1 VNIIPENKLIHGG
14 DVLIKCLL
22 KENVEYMFGIIG
34 GHFLPMFDAIHK
46 WGREQGINTVMFRH
60 EQAAAHAADAYAR
73 VTNKPGVCFGTVGP
87 GALHLVPG
95 IGAAWSDNIPVIAI
109 IPQVSSQQED
119 SFVLQ
124 GNLDQITMFKPITKF
139 QKSVRTIE
147 EIPDAVQKIF
157 REVTG
162 GRPQPVLLEI
172 GADAYYQK
180 IEENKLSIISSDQYR
195 ATAKPSVSDD
205 LIKKSLDLLLSAKK
219 PLIVAG
225 GGSMRAEAW
234 TELQELA
241 EYLQIPV
248 MTSITGVGSISNQSH
263 CFLGTSIGSA
273 TYQAT
278 TRADVVLA
286 LGTKFSFTLA
296 LGKAPVWKD
305 KQKLIHVD
313 IDPSIIGRSKPITL
327 GIVAD
332 CKQFLIQLLKEVKNT
347 KRVEKREWLEKLVI
361 EKQKKLSIFTKRA
374 SKDTIPIAPRRLV
387 KEVYEFMD
395 EDAILINDGGDITYF
410 ATEAINMF
418 NERKPL
424 STLQAIGMGHLGTSV
439 GYGIGA
445 KLAKPDTQVISIS
458 GDGSFMINIQDLET
472 AVRLGLKNL
481 IFVIANNSCWGN
493 IKCGQKLAFKE
504 RYIDVD
510 LPDLNYGKIAESF
523 GCYGEEVTDP
533 KEITPALNRAKN
545 SGKPAVI
552 DVKTKFEIPD
562 LVKLEWAGAKNFT
575 D

>member
-1 VNIIPENKLIHGG
+1 MNIIPENKLIHGG

>member
-1 VNIIPENKLIHGG
+1 
-14 DVLIKCLL
+14 
-22 KENVEYMFGIIG
+22 
-34 GHFLPMFDAIHK
+34 
-46 WGREQGINTVMFRH
+46 
-60 EQAAAHAADAYAR
+60 
-73 VTNKPGVCFGTVGP
+73 
-87 GALHLVPG
+87 
-95 IGAAWSDNIPVIAI
+95 
-109 IPQVSSQQED
+109 
-119 SFVLQ
+119 
-124 GNLDQITMFKPITKF
+124 
-139 QKSVRTIE
+139 
-147 EIPDAVQKIF
+147 
-157 REVTG
+157 
-162 GRPQPVLLEI
+162 
-172 GADAYYQK
+172 
-180 IEENKLSIISSDQYR
+180 
-195 ATAKPSVSDD
+195 
-205 LIKKSLDLLLSAKK
+205 
-219 PLIVAG
+219 
-225 GGSMRAEAW
+225 
-234 TELQELA
+234 
-241 EYLQIPV
+241 
-248 MTSITGVGSISNQSH
+248 
-263 CFLGTSIGSA
+263 
-273 TYQAT
+273 
-278 TRADVVLA
+278 
-286 LGTKFSFTLA
+286 
-296 LGKAPVWKD
+296 
-305 KQKLIHVD
+305 
-313 IDPSIIGRSKPITL
+313 
-327 GIVAD
+327 
-332 CKQFLIQLLKEVKNT
+332 
-347 KRVEKREWLEKLVI
+347 
-361 EKQKKLSIFTKRA
+361 
-374 SKDTIPIAPRRLV
+374 
-387 KEVYEFMD
+387 MD

>member
-1 VNIIPENKLIHGG
+1 MKILTENKMLHGG

-22 KENVEYMFGIIG
+22 KEDVKYMFGIIG
-34 GHFLPMFDAIHK
+34 GHFLPMFDAVYK
-46 WGREQGINTVMFRH
+46 WGREKGINTVMFRH

-87 GALHLVPG
+87 GALNLVPG
-95 IGAAWSDNIPVIAI
+95 VGTAWADSIPVIAI

-139 QKSVRTIE
+139 QKSVKNIE

-157 REVTG
+157 REVMG

-180 IEENKLSIISSDQYR
+180 IEENKLSIISSEQYR
-195 ATAKPSVSDD
+195 AIAKPSVSED
-205 LIKKSLDLLLSAKK
+205 LIKKAIDLLLMAKK
-219 PLIVAG
+219 PLIVSG
-225 GGSMRAEAW
+225 GGVLRAEAW

-241 EYLQIPV
+241 EYLQIPI
-248 MTSITGVGSISNQSH
+248 MTSIMGVGSISNQSH

-278 TRADVVLA
+278 TRADVILA

-296 LGKAPVWKD
+296 LGKAPVWRD
-305 KQKLIHVD
+305 RQKMIHVD

-332 CKQFLIQLLKEVKNT
+332 CKQFLLQMLEELKNT
-347 KRVEKREWLEKLVI
+347 KKLEKREWLESLLV
-361 EKQKKLSIFTKRA
+361 EKQKKKSLYTKRA
-374 SKDTIPIAPRRLV
+374 SKDKIPIVPRRLV
-387 KEVYEFMD
+387 KEVFEFMD

-410 ATEAINMF
+410 SIEAINMY

-424 STLQAIGMGHLGTSV
+424 STLQAVGMAHLGTSI

-445 KLAKPDTQVISIS
+445 KLGKPDNQVISIS
-458 GDGSFMINIQDLET
+458 GDGSFMMNIQDLET

-481 IFVIANNSCWGN
+481 IFVVANNSCWGN
-493 IKCGQKLAFKE
+493 IKSGQKLAFKE

-510 LPDLNYGKIAESF
+510 IPDNDYGRIAESF
-523 GCYGEEVTDP
+523 GCYGEVVTDP
-533 KEITPALNRAKN
+533 NEINAALKRAKN

-552 DVKTKFEIPD
+552 DVRTSFEIPD
-562 LVKLEWAGAKNFT
+562 LVKMEWAGAKDFT